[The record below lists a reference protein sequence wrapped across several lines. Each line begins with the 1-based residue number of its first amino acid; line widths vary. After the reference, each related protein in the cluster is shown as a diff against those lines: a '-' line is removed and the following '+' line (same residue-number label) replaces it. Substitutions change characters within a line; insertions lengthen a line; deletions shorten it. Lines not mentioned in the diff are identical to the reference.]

1 MFFGSLQAILRPTM
15 VVRMRR
21 NRSQTAKRRSHHALT
36 AARAQR
42 CECGALRMPHRACAS
57 CGRYNGRVV
66 TDVVAQA
73 EKTQKRAKRREKELM
88 ASGQITPDTAEKKEQ
103 KASKKAPKAE

>member
-1 MFFGSLQAILRPTM
+1 M

-36 AARAQR
+36 AARVQQ
-42 CECGALRMPHRACAS
+42 CECGALRQAHRACAS
-57 CGRYNGRVV
+57 CGKYNGRVV

-73 EKTQKRAKRREKELM
+73 EKLQKRAKRREKELM
-88 ASGQITPDTAEKKEQ
+88 ASGQITPDNAKKEEAKAEKKTEKKAKKVAK
-103 KASKKAPKAE
+103 KASSEK